1 MQKVKLESMDKNKGV
16 FFSVQERVSVSWLQK
31 NVALTIF
38 LHNRLQDHE
47 AILDLFL
54 S

>member
-1 MQKVKLESMDKNKGV
+1 MQKVKLESMDINKV
-16 FFSVQERVSVSWLQK
+16 FFQYKKESLSRGYEK
-31 NVALTIF
+31 VALTIF

>member
-1 MQKVKLESMDKNKGV
+1 MQKVKLESMDKNKGF
-16 FFSVQERVSVSWLQK
+16 FFSTRKSLCLVVTK
-31 NVALTIF
+31 KVALTIF